1 MHRMLADAVAKREQL
16 ALHVVGDS
24 AVAIVVRL
32 MGAVAPDSV
41 WRALR
46 VRFEHGGIIG
56 ARDLWTSAA
65 AKGVV
70 VVGNLQLTPSPEVV
84 RMLPKAVV
92 ESMAADFSADN
103 LSRFPIGL
111 GSDGVSRSPFVGMFL
126 ILSFPA
132 PQLPTREMLVRGYT
146 LGSAYAEHAEREKG
160 SIAPGMLAD
169 IAVLSQDIFT
179 VQVAELP
186 RTESVLTL
194 VGGRVAWDAG
204 VLR

>member
-1 MHRMLADAVAKREQL
+1 
-16 ALHVVGDS
+16 
-24 AVAIVVRL
+24 
-32 MGAVAPDSV
+32 
-41 WRALR
+41 
-46 VRFEHGGIIG
+46 
-56 ARDLWTSAA
+56 
-65 AKGVV
+65 
-70 VVGNLQLTPSPEVV
+70 
-84 RMLPKAVV
+84 
-92 ESMAADFSADN
+92 
-103 LSRFPIGL
+103 
-111 GSDGVSRSPFVGMFL
+111 MFL
-126 ILSFPA
+126 MLSVPA